1 MRSIKA
7 LVAAATIVLSY
18 PLALGVQQLFDGG
31 AETVIHFVTGAGFVL
46 FATSVF
52 DFELPRWV
60 NVVGAVA
67 AAAFGAIFL
76 MQGVAD
82 LTNIEPLR
90 VLAFDVVGHHV
101 ERLLPDVVYLWF
113 AALLLLD
120 SAGRSRILGW
130 VVMLLVV
137 VAEVATLAALVLQ
150 FSFPNLK
157 VLMLLPFVWLLFES
171 TERRGTPR
179 QVPDQ
184 ASPGEPAGRRA
195 TARR

>member
-7 LVAAATIVLSY
+7 FVAAATIVLSY
-18 PLALGVQQLFDGG
+18 PLALGAQQLFDGG

-60 NVVGAVA
+60 NVIGAVA

-76 MQGVAD
+76 MQGVVD

-90 VLAFDVVGHHV
+90 VLAFDVLGHHV

-120 SAGRSRILGW
+120 SAGRSRDPRMGRDAARRGRRGRHAGRPGLP
-130 VVMLLVV
+130 VLLPEPEG
-137 VAEVATLAALVLQ
+137 ADAAALRVAALR
-150 FSFPNLK
+150 
-157 VLMLLPFVWLLFES
+157 
-171 TERRGTPR
+171 ERR
-179 QVPDQ
+179 
-184 ASPGEPAGRRA
+184 ASRHSPSRP
-195 TARR
+195 